1 MGKNPHCVF
10 GLFEF
15 CDYQGSVLVL
25 AKFVKRVLVLF
36 GSLKNTGACHV

>member
-1 MGKNPHCVF
+1 MGKYPHCVF

-25 AKFVKRVLVLF
+25 AKFVKKGF
-36 GSLKNTGACHV
+36 